1 MKITNKRG
9 ITLIALVVTIVVLL
23 ILAGISISMLTG
35 ENGVITQAKKSKDQ
49 TEIAEEKEA
58 VQTAYTGA
66 VGEKMG
72 SEDITAED
80 VQKQLDINGTKAT
93 ASGNIKVKFTKSGRT
108 YTIKGST
115 ISGPHEGTETGSKTL
130 VQAFKDGEIQIGDYI
145 TNYNDTLNNP
155 NATASLTTKET
166 GFDGGTQ
173 TYKVNPNTTWRVVGL
188 NEDET
193 QLVITTGSPIKKEME
208 SSATEEW
215 KKDPYLYLDKAEGCY
230 NTNDDLVSNN
240 ILDKVCAIYAGE
252 YASETRSMRI
262 EDINLALG
270 LTLDKSAN
278 KLYKTNDESKNA
290 ITAYQGFWGQNY
302 TYKINDYAPE
312 NYLKEK
318 YGTEY
323 SSLTNKKAGDK
334 VAGSAYHYGYT
345 SEVVDSSSKLYEV
358 LFKGTENGSNGKS
371 YWLAS
376 SGVYVYLD
384 GSVSCFFG
392 PGAVHVDRAGTGR
405 ALFGSRGYSYA
416 EWLAVRPVL
425 FKGTESSSNGKA
437 YWLASSGAYANVGA
451 SDYCNFGPGAVDGG
465 YAGTGYDLFSSVG
478 NSNALW
484 LAVRPVVYLQSEV
497 TVDDL
502 SISSIG
508 SEEEWTTTL
517 SYSHT
522 ERVEYGQIRE

>member
-358 LFKGTENGSNGKS
+358 LLKEQKMVQMENLTGLRRLVSMSTWMGLS
-371 YWLAS
+371 LAF
-376 SGVYVYLD
+376 
-384 GSVSCFFG
+384 SVQ
-392 PGAVHVDRAGTGR
+392 
-405 ALFGSRGYSYA
+405 
-416 EWLAVRPVL
+416 VL
-425 FKGTESSSNGKA
+425 SM
-437 YWLASSGAYANVGA
+437 
-451 SDYCNFGPGAVDGG
+451 
-465 YAGTGYDLFSSVG
+465 
-478 NSNALW
+478 
-484 LAVRPVVYLQSEV
+484 
-497 TVDDL
+497 
-502 SISSIG
+502 
-508 SEEEWTTTL
+508 
-517 SYSHT
+517 
-522 ERVEYGQIRE
+522 

>member
-9 ITLIALVVTIVVLL
+9 ITLIALAITIVVLL

-35 ENGVITQAKKSKDQ
+35 ENGVITQAKISKEE
-49 TEIAEEKEA
+49 TEISEEKEA
-58 VQTAYTGA
+58 VQIAYTGA

-108 YTIKGST
+108 YKIKGST
-115 ISGPHEGTETGSKTL
+115 ISGTHEGTETGSKTL
-130 VQAFKDGEIQIGDYI
+130 VQAFKDGEIKIGDYI

-155 NATASLTTKET
+155 KATASLTTKET

-230 NTNDDLVSNN
+230 NTNDDLISNN
-240 ILDKVCAIYAGE
+240 ILDKVCEIYAGE

-270 LTLDKSAN
+270 LTLDKNEN
-278 KLYKTNDESKNA
+278 KIYKTKDETKTA
-290 ITAYQGFWGQNY
+290 IEGYDGDFGKKY

-334 VAGSAYHYGYT
+334 VACSAYNYGYT

-358 LFKGTENGSNGKS
+358 LFKGTESGSNGKS

-376 SGVYVYLD
+376 SGVYVYMF
-384 GSVSCFFG
+384 VSDFCGFG
-392 PGAVHVDRAGTGR
+392 PGAVIEGLASAGSG
-405 ALFGSRGYSYA
+405 LFY
-416 EWLAVRPVL
+416 
-425 FKGTESSSNGKA
+425 SNGD
-437 YWLASSGAYANVGA
+437 SGAR
-451 SDYCNFGPGAVDGG
+451 
-465 YAGTGYDLFSSVG
+465 
-478 NSNALW
+478 W

-502 SISSIG
+502 SVSSIG

-517 SYSHT
+517 PDSYTGVHL
-522 ERVEYGQIRE
+522 EYGQITE

>member
-1 MKITNKRG
+1 
-9 ITLIALVVTIVVLL
+9 
-23 ILAGISISMLTG
+23 
-35 ENGVITQAKKSKDQ
+35 
-49 TEIAEEKEA
+49 
-58 VQTAYTGA
+58 
-66 VGEKMG
+66 
-72 SEDITAED
+72 
-80 VQKQLDINGTKAT
+80 
-93 ASGNIKVKFTKSGRT
+93 
-108 YTIKGST
+108 
-115 ISGPHEGTETGSKTL
+115 
-130 VQAFKDGEIQIGDYI
+130 
-145 TNYNDTLNNP
+145 
-155 NATASLTTKET
+155 
-166 GFDGGTQ
+166 
-173 TYKVNPNTTWRVVGL
+173 
-188 NEDET
+188 
-193 QLVITTGSPIKKEME
+193 ME